1 MLNFIYYPVSAI
13 LWFWHKVFGFVLS
26 ADSGFAWALSVIF
39 LVFTLRALLFKPF
52 VSQVRSMRKMQEFQP
67 QIKKLQ
73 EKYKGDKQKLAEE
86 MQKLQKEHGVNPL
99 GGCLPVLVQLPV
111 FIGLFH
117 VLRGFQPNY
126 PYNYVFDRADVISF
140 NNASLFGVKLSQ
152 AIFGGAQELGHFSLN
167 FSSFNAAVVPVA
179 LPLMIIAS
187 VATHFTARI
196 SAQHQTPA
204 SAANPQAAVMQK
216 LTMWLFPIGVL
227 VFGAFFPIAI
237 LLYWLAN
244 NSWTLTQQW
253 YVYGRIAR
261 EEEDRRAQA
270 AEQRDLL
277 APKPGQKP
285 KRVVAG
291 HPAASSTPRG
301 SRWTSRRTRP
311 RRRRRRTA
319 PRAASPS
326 PAPARRR
333 GRAAVARPPARS
345 EPRRPRTARATA
357 RAATAAARART
368 APGRAAARLV
378 GTPRR
383 RQEVEEATVTP
394 VGPAHAPTAGPT
406 SGALARPI
414 PATRAVV
421 PRPSRIGRRGTR
433 RAVRGPVRGD
443 IPCPRPCS
451 RTVARRTPRG
461 DGGRRGFPPGRP
473 RA

>member
-1 MLNFIYYPVSAI
+1 VLNFIYYPVSAI

-26 ADSGFAWALSVIF
+26 PDSGFAWALSVIF

-126 PYNYVFDRADVISF
+126 PYNYVFDRADIISF
-140 NNASLFGVKLSQ
+140 NNASILGVKLSQ

-167 FSSFNAAVVPVA
+167 FSSFNASVVPVA

-196 SAQHQTPA
+196 SAQHQTTA

-216 LTMWLFPIGVL
+216 LTMWLFPVGVL

-285 KRVVAG
+285 KRSDAAHGRGGEAVDALVIDADEPQDA
-291 HPAASSTPRG
+291 PAS
-301 SRWTSRRTRP
+301 
-311 RRRRRRTA
+311 TA
-319 PRAASPS
+319 PGAPNGS
-326 PAPARRR
+326 APAKPKPGARPASGKGS
-333 GRAAVARPPARS
+333 GRAAPGKVGSPAKNGSGNGSGGNGSGKNGARS
-345 EPRRPRTARATA
+345 
-357 RAATAAARART
+357 
-368 APGRAAARLV
+368 G
-378 GTPRR
+378 
-383 RQEVEEATVTP
+383 Q
-394 VGPAHAPTAGPT
+394 
-406 SGALARPI
+406 LA
-414 PATRAVV
+414 
-421 PRPSRIGRRGTR
+421 S
-433 RAVRGPVRGD
+433 
-443 IPCPRPCS
+443 S
-451 RTVARRTPRG
+451 
-461 DGGRRGFPPGRP
+461 GRP
-473 RA
+473 GGGKKSKKRR

>member
-1 MLNFIYYPVSAI
+1 MLNIIYYPVSAI

-26 ADSGFAWALSVIF
+26 PDSGFAWALSVIF

-126 PYNYVFDRADVISF
+126 PYNYVFDRADVVSF

-196 SAQHQTPA
+196 SAQHQTTA

-285 KRVVAG
+285 KRGAGTPDRGVVDAPLIDVDEPQDAPTTATPTNG
-291 HPAASSTPRG
+291 AAPGKPKPGARPASGKG
-301 SRWTSRRTRP
+301 S
-311 RRRRRRTA
+311 
-319 PRAASPS
+319 
-326 PAPARRR
+326 
-333 GRAAVARPPARS
+333 GRAAPGKVGAPAAKNGSGNGSGGNGSGGNGSGKNGARS
-345 EPRRPRTARATA
+345 
-357 RAATAAARART
+357 
-368 APGRAAARLV
+368 G
-378 GTPRR
+378 
-383 RQEVEEATVTP
+383 QQ
-394 VGPAHAPTAGPT
+394 
-406 SGALARPI
+406 LA
-414 PATRAVV
+414 
-421 PRPSRIGRRGTR
+421 S
-433 RAVRGPVRGD
+433 
-443 IPCPRPCS
+443 S
-451 RTVARRTPRG
+451 
-461 DGGRRGFPPGRP
+461 GRP
-473 RA
+473 GGGKKSKKRR

>member
-13 LWFWHKVFGFVLS
+13 LWFWHKVFGFALG
-26 ADSGFAWALSVIF
+26 ADNGFAWALSVIF

-73 EKYKGDKQKLAEE
+73 EKYKNDKQKLAEE

-126 PYNYVFDRADVISF
+126 PYNYVFSRADVVSF
-140 NNASLFGVKLSQ
+140 NNADILGVKLSE
-152 AIFGGAQELGHFSLN
+152 AISGGTQELGHFSLN
-167 FSSFNAAVVPVA
+167 FSSFNAHVIPVA

-196 SAQHQTPA
+196 SVQHQTAA
-204 SAANPQAAVMQK
+204 SAANPQAAIMQK

-237 LLYWLAN
+237 LLYWLSN

-253 YVYGRIAR
+253 YVYGKIAR
-261 EEEDRRAQA
+261 EEQERRAQA

-285 KRVVAG
+285 KR
-291 HPAASSTPRG
+291 PEELESSAEPED
-301 SRWTSRRTRP
+301 
-311 RRRRRRTA
+311 
-319 PRAASPS
+319 
-326 PAPARRR
+326 APADEPVDAPSGAANGAVGTTPKPGARPASGKGS
-333 GRAAVARPPARS
+333 GRAAPGKVSSPAGKNGS
-345 EPRRPRTARATA
+345 GKNGS
-357 RAATAAARART
+357 
-368 APGRAAARLV
+368 PGKNN
-378 GTPRR
+378 
-383 RQEVEEATVTP
+383 
-394 VGPAHAPTAGPT
+394 
-406 SGALARPI
+406 
-414 PATRAVV
+414 
-421 PRPSRIGRRGTR
+421 
-433 RAVRGPVRGD
+433 
-443 IPCPRPCS
+443 
-451 RTVARRTPRG
+451 
-461 DGGRRGFPPGRP
+461 GGRSGQQLASSGRP
-473 RA
+473 GGGKKSKKRR

>member
-73 EKYKGDKQKLAEE
+73 EKYKGDKTKLAEE

-126 PYNYVFDRADVISF
+126 PYNYVFDRADVVSF

-152 AIFGGAQELGHFSLN
+152 AMFGGAQELGHFSLN
-167 FSSFNAAVVPVA
+167 FSGFTPSVVPVA

-196 SAQHQTPA
+196 SAQHQTTA

-216 LTMWLFPIGVL
+216 LTMWLFPAGVL

-285 KRVVAG
+285 KRVEAAHATNGDVVDAPVIDVDEPQDAPTSAV
-291 HPAASSTPRG
+291 PANG
-301 SRWTSRRTRP
+301 SAPVKPKPGARPTSGKG
-311 RRRRRRTA
+311 
-319 PRAASPS
+319 S
-326 PAPARRR
+326 
-333 GRAAVARPPARS
+333 GRAAPGKVGSPAKNGSGGNGSGNGSGGNGSGKNGARS
-345 EPRRPRTARATA
+345 
-357 RAATAAARART
+357 
-368 APGRAAARLV
+368 G
-378 GTPRR
+378 
-383 RQEVEEATVTP
+383 QQ
-394 VGPAHAPTAGPT
+394 
-406 SGALARPI
+406 LA
-414 PATRAVV
+414 
-421 PRPSRIGRRGTR
+421 S
-433 RAVRGPVRGD
+433 
-443 IPCPRPCS
+443 S
-451 RTVARRTPRG
+451 
-461 DGGRRGFPPGRP
+461 GRP
-473 RA
+473 GGGKKSKKRR

>member
-1 MLNFIYYPVSAI
+1 VLNFIYYPVSAI
-13 LWFWHKVFGFVLS
+13 LWFWHKVFGFALG
-26 ADSGFAWALSVIF
+26 ADNGFAWALSVIF

-73 EKYKGDKQKLAEE
+73 EKYKNDKQKLATE

-126 PYNYVFDRADVISF
+126 PYNYVFDRADVVSF

-167 FSSFNAAVVPVA
+167 FSSFTPSVVPVA

-196 SAQHQTPA
+196 SAQHQTTA

-261 EEEDRRAQA
+261 EEEERRAQA

-285 KRVVAG
+285 RRADSPADEVVEPQDAPAATPTDAPSGAINGSVAG
-291 HPAASSTPRG
+291 AKPKPGVRPNAGKSS
-301 SRWTSRRTRP
+301 
-311 RRRRRRTA
+311 
-319 PRAASPS
+319 
-326 PAPARRR
+326 
-333 GRAAVARPPARS
+333 GRAAPGKVGSPAGKNGSGSNGSNGTNGSNGSGKNGARS
-345 EPRRPRTARATA
+345 
-357 RAATAAARART
+357 
-368 APGRAAARLV
+368 G
-378 GTPRR
+378 
-383 RQEVEEATVTP
+383 QQ
-394 VGPAHAPTAGPT
+394 
-406 SGALARPI
+406 LA
-414 PATRAVV
+414 
-421 PRPSRIGRRGTR
+421 S
-433 RAVRGPVRGD
+433 
-443 IPCPRPCS
+443 S
-451 RTVARRTPRG
+451 
-461 DGGRRGFPPGRP
+461 GRP
-473 RA
+473 GGGKKSKKRR

>member
-1 MLNFIYYPVSAI
+1 VLNFIYYPVSAI
-13 LWFWHKVFGFVLS
+13 LWFWHKAFGFVLG

-73 EKYKGDKQKLAEE
+73 EKYKGDKTKLAEE

-126 PYNYVFDRADVISF
+126 PYNYVFDRADVLSF
-140 NNASLFGVKLSQ
+140 NSSSILGVKLSQ

-167 FSSFNAAVVPVA
+167 FSSFSASVVPVA
-179 LPLMIIAS
+179 LPLMVIAS

-196 SAQHQTPA
+196 SAQHQTTA

-227 VFGAFFPIAI
+227 IFGAFFPIAI

-277 APKPGQKP
+277 APRPGQKP
-285 KRVVAG
+285 RRAELAHTDGGVVDAPLIDADEPQDA
-291 HPAASSTPRG
+291 PAN
-301 SRWTSRRTRP
+301 
-311 RRRRRRTA
+311 
-319 PRAASPS
+319 
-326 PAPARRR
+326 PAPTNGSAPAKPKPGARPTSGKGS
-333 GRAAVARPPARS
+333 GRAAPGKVGSPAAKNGSNGNGSGTHGSSGNGSGGNGSGKNGARS
-345 EPRRPRTARATA
+345 
-357 RAATAAARART
+357 
-368 APGRAAARLV
+368 G
-378 GTPRR
+378 
-383 RQEVEEATVTP
+383 QQ
-394 VGPAHAPTAGPT
+394 
-406 SGALARPI
+406 LA
-414 PATRAVV
+414 
-421 PRPSRIGRRGTR
+421 S
-433 RAVRGPVRGD
+433 
-443 IPCPRPCS
+443 S
-451 RTVARRTPRG
+451 
-461 DGGRRGFPPGRP
+461 GRP
-473 RA
+473 GGGKKSKKRR

>member
-13 LWFWHKVFGFVLS
+13 LWFWHKVFGFALG
-26 ADSGFAWALSVIF
+26 ADNGFAWALSVIF

-73 EKYKGDKQKLAEE
+73 EKYKNDKQKLATE

-126 PYNYVFDRADVISF
+126 PYNYVFDRTDVVSF
-140 NNASLFGVKLSQ
+140 NNASLLGVKLSQ
-152 AIFGGAQELGHFSLN
+152 SIFGGAQELGHFSLN
-167 FSSFNAAVVPVA
+167 FHTFTPSVVPVA

-196 SAQHQTPA
+196 SAQHQTTA

-261 EEEDRRAQA
+261 EEEERRAQA
-270 AEQRDLL
+270 SEQRDLL

-285 KRVVAG
+285 KRVDAARNGDVELDAA
-291 HPAASSTPRG
+291 PAEPAEPAE
-301 SRWTSRRTRP
+301 P
-311 RRRRRRTA
+311 QDA
-319 PRAASPS
+319 PSS
-326 PAPARRR
+326 PASTNGSGNGSANGSSNGSSPGTTPKPGARPTSGKSS
-333 GRAAVARPPARS
+333 GRAA
-345 EPRRPRTARATA
+345 
-357 RAATAAARART
+357 
-368 APGRAAARLV
+368 PGKV
-378 GTPRR
+378 GS
-383 RQEVEEATVTP
+383 
-394 VGPAHAPTAGPT
+394 PTAKNG
-406 SGALARPI
+406 SGKNGSRSGQQLA
-414 PATRAVV
+414 
-421 PRPSRIGRRGTR
+421 S
-433 RAVRGPVRGD
+433 
-443 IPCPRPCS
+443 S
-451 RTVARRTPRG
+451 
-461 DGGRRGFPPGRP
+461 GRP
-473 RA
+473 GGGKKSKKRR

>member
-1 MLNFIYYPVSAI
+1 VLNFIYYPVSAI
-13 LWFWHKVFGFVLS
+13 LWFWHKVFGFALG
-26 ADSGFAWALSVIF
+26 ADNGFAWALSVIF

-73 EKYKGDKQKLAEE
+73 EKYKNDKQKLAEE

-126 PYNYVFDRADVISF
+126 PYNYVFDRADVVSF
-140 NNASLFGVKLSQ
+140 NDASLFGVRLSQ

-167 FSSFNAAVVPVA
+167 FSSFTANVVPVA

-196 SAQHQTPA
+196 SVQHQTAA
-204 SAANPQAAVMQK
+204 SAANPQAAIMQK

-253 YVYGRIAR
+253 YVYGKIAR
-261 EEEDRRAQA
+261 EEQDRRTQA

-285 KRVVAG
+285 KRVDAAADE
-291 HPAASSTPRG
+291 PAEPEDVPAD
-301 SRWTSRRTRP
+301 
-311 RRRRRRTA
+311 
-319 PRAASPS
+319 
-326 PAPARRR
+326 APADAPSGSGNGSVGTTPKPGARPATGKSS
-333 GRAAVARPPARS
+333 GRAAPGKVSSPAGKNGSGKNGARS
-345 EPRRPRTARATA
+345 
-357 RAATAAARART
+357 
-368 APGRAAARLV
+368 G
-378 GTPRR
+378 
-383 RQEVEEATVTP
+383 QQ
-394 VGPAHAPTAGPT
+394 
-406 SGALARPI
+406 LA
-414 PATRAVV
+414 
-421 PRPSRIGRRGTR
+421 S
-433 RAVRGPVRGD
+433 
-443 IPCPRPCS
+443 S
-451 RTVARRTPRG
+451 
-461 DGGRRGFPPGRP
+461 GRP
-473 RA
+473 GGGKKSKKRR

>member
-1 MLNFIYYPVSAI
+1 VLNFIYYPVSAI
-13 LWFWHKVFGFVLS
+13 LWFWHKVFGFALG
-26 ADSGFAWALSVIF
+26 ADNGFAWALSVIF

-73 EKYKGDKQKLAEE
+73 EKYKNDKQKLAEE

-126 PYNYVFDRADVISF
+126 PYNYVFDRADVVSF
-140 NNASLFGVKLSQ
+140 NNASILGVKLSQ

-167 FSSFNAAVVPVA
+167 FSSFTPSVVPVA

-196 SAQHQTPA
+196 SVQHQTAA
-204 SAANPQAAVMQK
+204 SAANPQAAIMQK

-253 YVYGRIAR
+253 YVYGKIAR
-261 EEEDRRAQA
+261 EEVERRAQA
-270 AEQRDLL
+270 AEQRDML

-285 KRVVAG
+285 KRADAVADEADEPEDAPADAPVDAPSG
-291 HPAASSTPRG
+291 SGNGSVGTTPKPGARPAAGKSS
-301 SRWTSRRTRP
+301 
-311 RRRRRRTA
+311 
-319 PRAASPS
+319 
-326 PAPARRR
+326 
-333 GRAAVARPPARS
+333 GRAAPGKVSPPAGKNGSGGNGSGKNGARS
-345 EPRRPRTARATA
+345 
-357 RAATAAARART
+357 
-368 APGRAAARLV
+368 G
-378 GTPRR
+378 
-383 RQEVEEATVTP
+383 QQ
-394 VGPAHAPTAGPT
+394 
-406 SGALARPI
+406 LA
-414 PATRAVV
+414 
-421 PRPSRIGRRGTR
+421 S
-433 RAVRGPVRGD
+433 
-443 IPCPRPCS
+443 S
-451 RTVARRTPRG
+451 
-461 DGGRRGFPPGRP
+461 GRP
-473 RA
+473 GGGKKSKKRR

>member
-1 MLNFIYYPVSAI
+1 MLNIIYYPVSAI

-117 VLRGFQPNY
+117 VLRGFQPDY
-126 PYNYVFDRADVISF
+126 PYNYVFDRADVVSF

-196 SAQHQTPA
+196 SAQHQTTA

-261 EEEDRRAQA
+261 EEEARRAQA

-285 KRVVAG
+285 KRVDAA
-291 HPAASSTPRG
+291 PAVVD
-301 SRWTSRRTRP
+301 
-311 RRRRRRTA
+311 A
-319 PRAASPS
+319 PVIDVDEPQDAPAAASPANGAAAGK
-326 PAPARRR
+326 PKPGARPTAGKGS
-333 GRAAVARPPARS
+333 GRAAPGKVGSPAAKNGSGNGANGNGASGSGPGKNGARS
-345 EPRRPRTARATA
+345 
-357 RAATAAARART
+357 
-368 APGRAAARLV
+368 G
-378 GTPRR
+378 
-383 RQEVEEATVTP
+383 Q
-394 VGPAHAPTAGPT
+394 
-406 SGALARPI
+406 LA
-414 PATRAVV
+414 
-421 PRPSRIGRRGTR
+421 S
-433 RAVRGPVRGD
+433 
-443 IPCPRPCS
+443 S
-451 RTVARRTPRG
+451 
-461 DGGRRGFPPGRP
+461 GRP
-473 RA
+473 GGGKKSKKRR

>member
-1 MLNFIYYPVSAI
+1 VLNFIYYPVSAI
-13 LWFWHKVFGFVLS
+13 LWFWHKVFGFALG
-26 ADSGFAWALSVIF
+26 ADNGFAWALSVIF

-126 PYNYVFDRADVISF
+126 PYNYVFDRADVVSF
-140 NNASLFGVKLSQ
+140 NNASILGVKLSQ

-167 FSSFNAAVVPVA
+167 FSSFTPSVVPVA

-196 SAQHQTPA
+196 SVQHQTAA
-204 SAANPQAAVMQK
+204 SAANPQAAIMQK

-253 YVYGRIAR
+253 YVYGKIAR
-261 EEEDRRAQA
+261 EEVERRAQA
-270 AEQRDLL
+270 AEQRDML

-285 KRVVAG
+285 KRADAVADEADEPEDAPADAPVDAPSG
-291 HPAASSTPRG
+291 SGNGSVGTTPKPGARPAAGKSS
-301 SRWTSRRTRP
+301 
-311 RRRRRRTA
+311 
-319 PRAASPS
+319 
-326 PAPARRR
+326 
-333 GRAAVARPPARS
+333 GRAAPGKVSPPAGKNGSGGNGSGKNGARS
-345 EPRRPRTARATA
+345 
-357 RAATAAARART
+357 
-368 APGRAAARLV
+368 G
-378 GTPRR
+378 
-383 RQEVEEATVTP
+383 QQ
-394 VGPAHAPTAGPT
+394 
-406 SGALARPI
+406 LA
-414 PATRAVV
+414 
-421 PRPSRIGRRGTR
+421 S
-433 RAVRGPVRGD
+433 
-443 IPCPRPCS
+443 S
-451 RTVARRTPRG
+451 
-461 DGGRRGFPPGRP
+461 GRP
-473 RA
+473 GGGKKSKKRR

>member
-13 LWFWHKVFGFVLS
+13 LWFWHKVFGFALG
-26 ADSGFAWALSVIF
+26 ADNGFAWALSVIF

-73 EKYKGDKQKLAEE
+73 EKYKNDKQKLAEE

-126 PYNYVFDRADVISF
+126 PYNYVFDRADVVSF
-140 NNASLFGVKLSQ
+140 NDASLFGVRLSQ

-167 FSSFNAAVVPVA
+167 FSSFTANVVPVA

-196 SAQHQTPA
+196 SAQHQTTA

-261 EEEDRRAQA
+261 EEQERRTQA

-285 KRVVAG
+285 KRVDAAADE
-291 HPAASSTPRG
+291 PAEPQD
-301 SRWTSRRTRP
+301 
-311 RRRRRRTA
+311 
-319 PRAASPS
+319 
-326 PAPARRR
+326 APADGPADAPSGSGNGAVGTTPKPGARPATGKSS
-333 GRAAVARPPARS
+333 GRAAPGKVSSPAGKNGSGKNGARP
-345 EPRRPRTARATA
+345 
-357 RAATAAARART
+357 
-368 APGRAAARLV
+368 G
-378 GTPRR
+378 
-383 RQEVEEATVTP
+383 QQ
-394 VGPAHAPTAGPT
+394 
-406 SGALARPI
+406 LA
-414 PATRAVV
+414 
-421 PRPSRIGRRGTR
+421 S
-433 RAVRGPVRGD
+433 
-443 IPCPRPCS
+443 S
-451 RTVARRTPRG
+451 
-461 DGGRRGFPPGRP
+461 GRP
-473 RA
+473 GGGKKSKKRR

>member
-1 MLNFIYYPVSAI
+1 VLNFIYYPVSAI
-13 LWFWHKVFGFVLS
+13 LWFWHRVFGYVMG

-73 EKYKGDKQKLAEE
+73 EKYKNDKQKLATE

-117 VLRGFQPNY
+117 VLRGFQPSY
-126 PYNYVFDRADVISF
+126 PYNYVFDRADVVSF

-167 FSSFNAAVVPVA
+167 FSSFTASVVPVA

-196 SAQHQTPA
+196 SAQHQTTA

-261 EEEDRRAQA
+261 EEEERRAEA

-277 APKPGQKP
+277 APRPGQKP
-285 KRVVAG
+285 KRAETANATIGDVVD
-291 HPAASSTPRG
+291 
-301 SRWTSRRTRP
+301 
-311 RRRRRRTA
+311 A
-319 PRAASPS
+319 PVIEMDEPQDAPASPVPS
-326 PAPARRR
+326 NGSGPGKPKPGARPTAGKGS
-333 GRAAVARPPARS
+333 GRAA
-345 EPRRPRTARATA
+345 
-357 RAATAAARART
+357 
-368 APGRAAARLV
+368 PGKV
-378 GTPRR
+378 GTP
-383 RQEVEEATVTP
+383 AAKN
-394 VGPAHAPTAGPT
+394 GSAGNGST
-406 SGALARPI
+406 GNGSAGNGSAGNGSGKNGARSGQQLA
-414 PATRAVV
+414 
-421 PRPSRIGRRGTR
+421 S
-433 RAVRGPVRGD
+433 
-443 IPCPRPCS
+443 S
-451 RTVARRTPRG
+451 
-461 DGGRRGFPPGRP
+461 GRP
-473 RA
+473 GGGKKSKKRR

>member
-13 LWFWHKVFGFVLS
+13 LWFWHRVFGFLLG

-117 VLRGFQPNY
+117 VLRGFQPSY
-126 PYNYVFDRADVISF
+126 PYNYVFDRTDVISF
-140 NNASLFGVKLSQ
+140 NNASLLGVKLSQ
-152 AIFGGAQELGHFSLN
+152 AMFGGAQELGHFSLN
-167 FSSFNAAVVPVA
+167 FSGFTPSVVPVA

-196 SAQHQTPA
+196 SAQHQTTA

-277 APKPGQKP
+277 APRPGQKP
-285 KRVVAG
+285 KRVD
-291 HPAASSTPRG
+291 AAQTVNG
-301 SRWTSRRTRP
+301 DVVD
-311 RRRRRRTA
+311 A
-319 PRAASPS
+319 PVIDVDEPQD
-326 PAPARRR
+326 APATAAPSNGSAPAKPKPGARPTSGKGS
-333 GRAAVARPPARS
+333 GRAAPGKVGSPAAKNGSGNGSGGNGSGKNGARS
-345 EPRRPRTARATA
+345 
-357 RAATAAARART
+357 
-368 APGRAAARLV
+368 G
-378 GTPRR
+378 
-383 RQEVEEATVTP
+383 QQ
-394 VGPAHAPTAGPT
+394 
-406 SGALARPI
+406 LA
-414 PATRAVV
+414 
-421 PRPSRIGRRGTR
+421 S
-433 RAVRGPVRGD
+433 
-443 IPCPRPCS
+443 S
-451 RTVARRTPRG
+451 
-461 DGGRRGFPPGRP
+461 GRP
-473 RA
+473 GGGKKSKKRR

>member
-13 LWFWHKVFGFVLS
+13 LWFWHKAFGFLLG

-73 EKYKGDKQKLAEE
+73 EKYKGDKTKLAEE

-140 NNASLFGVKLSQ
+140 NNASILGVKLSQ
-152 AIFGGAQELGHFSLN
+152 AMFGGAQELGHFSLN
-167 FSSFNAAVVPVA
+167 FSGFTASVVPVA

-196 SAQHQTPA
+196 SAQHQTTA
-204 SAANPQAAVMQK
+204 SAANPQAAMMQK
-216 LTMWLFPIGVL
+216 LTMWLFPLGVL

-261 EEEDRRAQA
+261 EEQDRRAQA

-285 KRVVAG
+285 KRGEVAHTTTNG
-291 HPAASSTPRG
+291 VPSD
-301 SRWTSRRTRP
+301 
-311 RRRRRRTA
+311 A
-319 PRAASPS
+319 PVTDVDEPQD
-326 PAPARRR
+326 APADLAPATSNGAAGKPKPGARPTSGKGS
-333 GRAAVARPPARS
+333 GRAAPGKVGSPAAKNGSGGNGTGKNGARS
-345 EPRRPRTARATA
+345 
-357 RAATAAARART
+357 
-368 APGRAAARLV
+368 G
-378 GTPRR
+378 
-383 RQEVEEATVTP
+383 QQ
-394 VGPAHAPTAGPT
+394 
-406 SGALARPI
+406 LA
-414 PATRAVV
+414 
-421 PRPSRIGRRGTR
+421 S
-433 RAVRGPVRGD
+433 
-443 IPCPRPCS
+443 S
-451 RTVARRTPRG
+451 
-461 DGGRRGFPPGRP
+461 GRP
-473 RA
+473 GGGKKSKKRR

>member
-1 MLNFIYYPVSAI
+1 MLNIIYYPVSAI

-26 ADSGFAWALSVIF
+26 PDSGFAWALSVIF

-126 PYNYVFDRADVISF
+126 PYNYVFDRADVVSF

-187 VATHFTARI
+187 VATHFTARV
-196 SAQHQTPA
+196 SAQHQTTA

-285 KRVVAG
+285 RRVDA
-291 HPAASSTPRG
+291 
-301 SRWTSRRTRP
+301 
-311 RRRRRRTA
+311 
-319 PRAASPS
+319 
-326 PAPARRR
+326 APAVVDAPVVEVDEPQDAPAVATPANGAAGGKPKPGARPTSGKGS
-333 GRAAVARPPARS
+333 GRAA
-345 EPRRPRTARATA
+345 
-357 RAATAAARART
+357 
-368 APGRAAARLV
+368 PGKV
-378 GTPRR
+378 GTP
-383 RQEVEEATVTP
+383 AAKNGSGNGSGGNGS
-394 VGPAHAPTAGPT
+394 GPGKNGAR
-406 SGALARPI
+406 SGQLA
-414 PATRAVV
+414 
-421 PRPSRIGRRGTR
+421 S
-433 RAVRGPVRGD
+433 
-443 IPCPRPCS
+443 S
-451 RTVARRTPRG
+451 
-461 DGGRRGFPPGRP
+461 GRP
-473 RA
+473 GGGKKSKKRR

>member
-13 LWFWHKVFGFVLS
+13 LWFWHKVFGFALG
-26 ADSGFAWALSVIF
+26 ADNGFAWALSVIF

-73 EKYKGDKQKLAEE
+73 EKYKNDKQKLATE

-126 PYNYVFDRADVISF
+126 PYNYVFDRADVVSF
-140 NNASLFGVKLSQ
+140 NNASILGVKLSQ

-196 SAQHQTPA
+196 SAQHQSPA

-261 EEEDRRAQA
+261 EEQERRAQA

-277 APKPGQKP
+277 APRPGQKP
-285 KRVVAG
+285 KRADSSADDVVE
-291 HPAASSTPRG
+291 PED
-301 SRWTSRRTRP
+301 
-311 RRRRRRTA
+311 
-319 PRAASPS
+319 
-326 PAPARRR
+326 APADAPTDAPSGSANGSAAGAKPKPGARPTAGKSS
-333 GRAAVARPPARS
+333 GRAAPGKVGSPAAKNGSGTNGSGKSGARS
-345 EPRRPRTARATA
+345 
-357 RAATAAARART
+357 
-368 APGRAAARLV
+368 GQQL
-378 GTPRR
+378 
-383 RQEVEEATVTP
+383 
-394 VGPAHAPTAGPT
+394 T
-406 SGALARPI
+406 S
-414 PATRAVV
+414 
-421 PRPSRIGRRGTR
+421 S
-433 RAVRGPVRGD
+433 
-443 IPCPRPCS
+443 
-451 RTVARRTPRG
+451 
-461 DGGRRGFPPGRP
+461 GRP
-473 RA
+473 GGGKKSKKRR

>member
-13 LWFWHKVFGFVLS
+13 LWFWHKVFGFALG
-26 ADSGFAWALSVIF
+26 ADNGFAWALSVIF

-73 EKYKGDKQKLAEE
+73 EKYKNDKQKLAEE

-126 PYNYVFDRADVISF
+126 PYNYVFDRADVVSF
-140 NNASLFGVKLSQ
+140 NNASILGVKLSQ

-167 FSSFNAAVVPVA
+167 FSSFTPSVVPVA

-196 SAQHQTPA
+196 SVQHQTAA
-204 SAANPQAAVMQK
+204 SAANPQAAIMQK

-253 YVYGRIAR
+253 YVYGKIAR
-261 EEEDRRAQA
+261 EEVERRAQA
-270 AEQRDLL
+270 AEQRDML

-285 KRVVAG
+285 KRADAVADEADEPEDAPADAPVDAPSG
-291 HPAASSTPRG
+291 SGNGSVGTTPKPGARPAAGKSS
-301 SRWTSRRTRP
+301 
-311 RRRRRRTA
+311 
-319 PRAASPS
+319 
-326 PAPARRR
+326 
-333 GRAAVARPPARS
+333 GRAAPGKVSPPAGKNGSGGNGSGKNGARS
-345 EPRRPRTARATA
+345 
-357 RAATAAARART
+357 
-368 APGRAAARLV
+368 G
-378 GTPRR
+378 
-383 RQEVEEATVTP
+383 QQ
-394 VGPAHAPTAGPT
+394 
-406 SGALARPI
+406 LA
-414 PATRAVV
+414 
-421 PRPSRIGRRGTR
+421 S
-433 RAVRGPVRGD
+433 
-443 IPCPRPCS
+443 S
-451 RTVARRTPRG
+451 
-461 DGGRRGFPPGRP
+461 GRP
-473 RA
+473 GGGKKSKKRR